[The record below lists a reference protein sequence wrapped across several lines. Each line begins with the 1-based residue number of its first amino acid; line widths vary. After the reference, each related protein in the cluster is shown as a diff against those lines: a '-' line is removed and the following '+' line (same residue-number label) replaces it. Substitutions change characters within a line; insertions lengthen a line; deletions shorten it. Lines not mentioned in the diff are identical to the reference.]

1 MTPESVNTVQITARI
16 SPKSRDILM
25 REASRLMN
33 NAKSRLP
40 VGEILD
46 ALILKTELH
55 DEWDFVVYRA
65 QLRRESLR
73 KGRLAKD
80 RDRKRRRG

>member
-1 MTPESVNTVQITARI
+1 MNTVQITARI
-16 SPKSRDILM
+16 SAKSRDILM
-25 REASRLMN
+25 REARRLRN

-46 ALILKTELH
+46 ALILETE
-55 DEWDFVVYRA
+55 DVSEWEAVADLA
-65 QLRRESLR
+65 QSQREARR

>member
-1 MTPESVNTVQITARI
+1 MNTIQITARI
-16 SPKSRDILM
+16 SPKSYDILM
-25 REASRLMN
+25 REASRLRN

-46 ALILKTELH
+46 ALILYTEEMN
-55 DEWDFVVYRA
+55 DWEDIADDAKSQRES
-65 QLRRESLR
+65 RRE
-73 KGRLAKD
+73 GRLAKD

>member
-1 MTPESVNTVQITARI
+1 MTSESVNTVQITARI
-16 SPKSRDILM
+16 SPISRDILM

-55 DEWDFVVYRA
+55 DEWDVVVYRA

-80 RDRKRRRG
+80 RDRKRGRG

>member
-1 MTPESVNTVQITARI
+1 MTSESVNTEQITARI
-16 SPKSRDILM
+16 SPKSRDILI

-55 DEWDFVVYRA
+55 DEWDVVVYRA
-65 QLRRESLR
+65 QLRREFLR

-80 RDRKRRRG
+80 RERKRRRG

>member
-1 MTPESVNTVQITARI
+1 MSTAQITALI

-25 REASRLMN
+25 REASRLMK

-55 DEWDFVVYRA
+55 DEWDVVVYRA

-80 RDRKRRRG
+80 RDRKRGRG